1 MTASIGRTFLS
12 KSLIEIGIFST
23 IANVLLLI
31 SPLYLLQVYDRV
43 LPASSMNTLVYLTLF
58 AVGGLAVLGIL
69 ELVRSLYAN
78 RFAARLDVQ
87 LGSAAFIA
95 AMNGSRA
102 GLGDV
107 QPLRD
112 LATIRSFIASRALFF
127 LFDLPFG
134 PFFIL
139 LLYFVHPLLFAITL
153 AGAVVMVAV
162 ALLNQAA
169 TSRSGREA
177 GDTLAAT
184 MNFAQTFAR
193 NFETVRALGMVSSIV
208 EFWGGRF
215 SDSLRASDKV
225 ARSNAVYGGL
235 SRTIRMVLQLAVL
248 GVGAYLVLLEE
259 MTAGMIFA
267 ASIISGR
274 ALQPLD
280 QIVGSWRQV
289 IDASQAWKRISAL
302 AKLDSIEKPV
312 SVELPAPKGV
322 LALEQVVY
330 FLPNADPGA
339 PPLIKRVSFAA
350 DAGEIVAI
358 IGPSQAGKSTLARL
372 IVGAIKPRS
381 GVVRID
387 GADIQSW
394 ESDQIGRH
402 MGYLSQE
409 VELFPGTISQN
420 IARFEA
426 DPSDEK
432 IIAAAQ
438 RAQVHKLIL
447 GLANGYATVIGPM
460 GVRLSGGERQ
470 RIGLARAF
478 YGDPKIL
485 VLDEPN
491 ANLDAEGEAALEQAI
506 ITARLEKRTV
516 LIITHRPSIAAK
528 CDRVLMLRDGQ
539 IELYGPAQDVL
550 QRLAQGQTKPAQ
562 QPAATNEPV
571 HSTDDREPLR
581 DFPVRARVQA

>member
-43 LPASSMNTLVYLTLF
+43 LPSSSMYTLVYLTLF
-58 AVGGLAVLGIL
+58 AVGVLAVLGIL

-78 RFAARLDVQ
+78 RFAARFDVQ

-215 SDSLRASDKV
+215 SDSLRASDRV
-225 ARSNAVYGGL
+225 AKSNAFYGGL

-581 DFPVRARVQA
+581 DFPARARVQA

>member
-1 MTASIGRTFLS
+1 MTASIGRIFLS

-312 SVELPAPKGV
+312 SVELPVPKGV

>member
-1 MTASIGRTFLS
+1 MTASIGRIFLS

-78 RFAARLDVQ
+78 RFAARFDVQ

-516 LIITHRPSIAAK
+516 LIITQRPSIAAK